1 MKRINLGYDLNHI
14 VDLDMLSDDSV
25 IVDAGA
31 NVGEFVKK
39 IRHCCNAM
47 VYAIE
52 PSARNCK
59 IIRDRKFDN
68 IEIIE
73 QALGSSARKDVT
85 FTEYSGE
92 LKGDG
97 CHRYHQWSNTIGK
110 HKDVFVNDPTVKIM
124 EYKVPTVSLKAL
136 ISKYGWTSIDYLK
149 MDVEGAEY
157 EIFDDL
163 EYSDAKIIRQIS
175 VEVHDDEKN
184 QALLGKLQILGFNT
198 QVIPGN
204 EIYAWRK

>member
-1 MKRINLGYDLNHI
+1 
-14 VDLDMLSDDSV
+14 
-25 IVDAGA
+25 
-31 NVGEFVKK
+31 
-39 IRHCCNAM
+39 
-47 VYAIE
+47 
-52 PSARNCK
+52 
-59 IIRDRKFDN
+59 
-68 IEIIE
+68 
-73 QALGSSARKDVT
+73 
-85 FTEYSGE
+85 
-92 LKGDG
+92 
-97 CHRYHQWSNTIGK
+97 
-110 HKDVFVNDPTVKIM
+110 
-124 EYKVPTVSLKAL
+124 
-136 ISKYGWTSIDYLK
+136 